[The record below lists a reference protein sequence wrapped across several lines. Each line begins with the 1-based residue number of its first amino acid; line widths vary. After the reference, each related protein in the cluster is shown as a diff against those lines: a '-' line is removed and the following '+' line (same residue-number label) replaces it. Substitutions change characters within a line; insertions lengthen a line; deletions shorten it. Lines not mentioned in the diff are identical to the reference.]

1 MMKKCYLVLVF
12 SLTLSVFGQQVK
24 PPVFSA
30 ASGFYEQAFTLHL
43 SHENSNVQIVYTL
56 DGSEPTLENLGGS
69 TFTYKTKYPER
80 GGQLPFE
87 LHQDTIRSLM
97 YTTPIAI
104 YDRTMEPNRL
114 ANISTTFE
122 SNPYFPATPIDK
134 SFVVRAKAYLDN
146 QHFSETT
153 TRVYLINKE
162 YAFPVVNI
170 NVNDDQLFGYENGL
184 WVAGKTF
191 DDWRLANP
199 QVDQYETTVP
209 ANYWVSGSASE
220 VPVNFIYLAHG
231 GEKINQTVGIR
242 NHGNGSRHFK
252 NRSYRMYAKSEYG
265 KKDLK
270 YNFFDE
276 YPYDSFKRLIVRN
289 SGNDTYRTMF
299 RDAFVQKLNEHL
311 HFETQKYQPVVTF
324 VNGEYYGLMN
334 LRERYDEKYFERVYD
349 IKERDLD
356 FLENAGLADVGDNVQ
371 YLKVI
376 DFFTNQNLK
385 KKKNYKKALTYIDE
399 VNFTD
404 FQIAEIYAANF
415 DWPHNNN
422 TYFRKRVEYTP
433 DAPYGQD
440 GRFRWVFKDLDAGFN
455 GIDEWINNS
464 YSHNTLA
471 SAIASEDHI
480 LKGLLANETYKNY
493 FLNRFAD
500 LMNTSYKEEHVIALI
515 NEMQERIRPEMPR
528 YIERWNLLTSM
539 QDWENRVEQMREFA
553 RLRPTYQDQHIQTHF
568 NLSGKYRLKAH
579 INDKDR
585 GFVKVN
591 TIEINSSTVGVGD
604 EYENWQGYY
613 FKTIPVTVEA
623 IALPGYRF
631 VRWEG
636 DVQSTQS
643 KIIINPR
650 ANFKVKAIFKRAQGE
665 RAVEQLDFV
674 LYPNPTTDILHV
686 TSESESAVSYRI
698 FDAIGQVIQQN
709 TVTDQGI
716 NVSQLNK
723 GVYLIELNQ
732 DNKRVVKRFVKK

>member
-1 MMKKCYLVLVF
+1 MKNYYLLFVFCLSLSLV
-12 SLTLSVFGQQVK
+12 GQQVK

-30 ASGFYEQAFTLHL
+30 ESGFYPQAFALTIT
-43 SHENSNVQIVYTL
+43 HENPNVQIIYTL
-56 DGSEPTLENLGGS
+56 DGSEPTKENLAGKP
-69 TFTYKTKYPER
+69 FNFKTQYPQR

-87 LHQDTIRSLM
+87 LHQDTMRSFVFTAPL
-97 YTTPIAI
+97 TV
-104 YDRTMEPNRL
+104 YDRSNDPNRI
-114 ANISTTFE
+114 AAISTSFE
-122 SNPYFPATPIDK
+122 FNPYVPPHPIEK
-134 SFVVRAKAYLDN
+134 SFVVRAKAYLDDD
-146 QHFSETT
+146 HFSETS
-153 TRVYLINKE
+153 TRVYLINKQ
-162 YAFPVVNI
+162 YNFPLVHMTT
-170 NVNDDQLFGYENGL
+170 NDELLFGYENGL

-191 DDWRLANP
+191 DEWRLANP
-199 QVDQYETTVP
+199 LVDDYETTVP
-209 ANYWVSGSASE
+209 ANYWASGSTSE
-220 VPVNFIYLAHG
+220 VPVNFIYLANG

-265 KKDLK
+265 KKDLR

-371 YLKVI
+371 YLKVV

-404 FQIAEIYAANF
+404 YQIAEIYAANF

-440 GRFRWVFKDLDAGFN
+440 GRFRWVFKDLDAGFD

-464 YSHNTLA
+464 YSHNTFA
-471 SAIASEDHI
+471 SAIASENHI

-500 LMNTSYKEEHVIALI
+500 LMNTCYKEQHVIELM

-539 QDWENRVEQMREFA
+539 QEWENRVEQMRNFA
-553 RLRPTYQDQHIQTHF
+553 RLRPNYQNQHLQTHF

-591 TIEINSSTVGVGD
+591 TIDINSSTVGVGD
-604 EYENWQGYY
+604 EYEKWQGEY

-636 DVQSTQS
+636 DVQTTNP
-643 KIIINPR
+643 KLTINPSG
-650 ANFKVKAIFKRAQGE
+650 NFKVKAIFKPNQGQ
-665 RAVEQLDFV
+665 RQVDYLDFV
-674 LYPNPTTDILHV
+674 LYPNPTSDILHI
-686 TSESESAVSYRI
+686 TSGSTSTISYRI

-709 TVTDQGI
+709 NVTEQGI
-716 NVSQLNK
+716 DVSQLNQ

-732 DNKRVVKRFVKK
+732 DNQRVVKRFVKK